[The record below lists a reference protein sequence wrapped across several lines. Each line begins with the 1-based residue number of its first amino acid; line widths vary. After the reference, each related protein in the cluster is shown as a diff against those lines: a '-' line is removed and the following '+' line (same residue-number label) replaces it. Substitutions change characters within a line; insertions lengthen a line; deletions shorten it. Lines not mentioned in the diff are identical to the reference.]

1 MNTKYKRH
9 QKVKLLQAPDPEDVE
24 YHTENL
30 ANEEAAQTTPI
41 EAGMLG
47 EINVILQNGTYH
59 VKILDDKGQELAY
72 APFDED
78 SLEAA
83 D

>member
-1 MNTKYKRH
+1 MNTKFKRH
-9 QKVKLLQAPDPEDVE
+9 QKVKLLRAPDPEDVE

-30 ANEEAAQTTPI
+30 ESDQAAQVPI
-41 EAGMLG
+41 KAGMIG
-47 EINVILQNGTYH
+47 EINLILQNGTYH
-59 VKILDDKGQELAY
+59 VKILDEQGNELAY

-78 SLEAA
+78 ALEAA